1 MKIHSI
7 AFDLDDTLLDTTRL
21 LSPMAS
27 QAAFCILQDH
37 GLKLGLD
44 ECEKLRQEWV
54 KTISHKD
61 FFKKLAI
68 EYGTDKTLKS
78 LDLAN
83 KAFYHPVIPSEL
95 PLLPEALNN
104 LEILKSKYDLFLVTA
119 GIEDAQMAKIKSLNI
134 SHFFKK
140 IFIVDSFN
148 QKRKFDAFSAI
159 LAENNIQPENLLC
172 IGNSLSSEIK
182 DARLIGA
189 WACYFA
195 FGEDRGSYPTDPL
208 LQPHFTVSNHSEL
221 IKTCQI

>member
-1 MKIHSI
+1 MKIRAI

-54 KTISHKD
+54 KTISHRD
-61 FFKKLAI
+61 VFKKLAT
-68 EYGTDKTLKS
+68 EYGTDKTLKC

-83 KAFYHPVIPSEL
+83 KAFYHPAIPIQL
-95 PLLPEALNN
+95 PLLPDAQNN
-104 LEILKSKYDLFLVTA
+104 LDQLKTNYELFLVTA
-119 GIEDAQMAKIKSLNI
+119 GLEDAQMAKIKSLNI
-134 SHFFKK
+134 SHYFKK
-140 IFIVDSFN
+140 IFIIDSFL

-159 LAENNIQPENLLC
+159 ISENDIQPENLLC

-195 FGEDRGSYPTDPL
+195 FGEDRGAYPIVPQ
-208 LQPHFTVSNHSEL
+208 LQPHFTVSSHSEL
-221 IKTCQI
+221 IKTCRI